1 MARTSWF
8 VLNTLY
14 SLCPPMQPLA
24 LAMRSTQTLYLP
36 LSTEMFPHHCS
47 RHFLY
52 MVVCLASSLRIL
64 LTSSRSSMIWSKEDV
79 TGFPGGIH
87 HSALWNEQ
95 NMDLHVCWI
104 NLGKLVNI
112 PVPQSLHLK
121 NGINN
126 KTYFKYH
133 MIDIKCYLRAI
144 MKIITIIINMIDLSH
159 SWRINP
165 GCP

>member
-8 VLNTLY
+8 VLNPLY

-24 LAMRSTQTLYLP
+24 LATTPTQTLYLP
-36 LSTEMFPHHCS
+36 LSREVFPHHCS
-47 RHFLY
+47 RHFLH
-52 MVVCLASSLRIL
+52 MVVSLASPLKIL
-64 LTSSRSSMIWSKEDV
+64 LTSSRSSMIWSK
-79 TGFPGGIH
+79 TGRCFCFPGGFIIP
-87 HSALWNEQ
+87 LYGM

-104 NLGKLVNI
+104 NLSKLVNI
-112 PVPQSLHLK
+112 PMPQSPHLK
-121 NGINN
+121 NGIND

-144 MKIITIIINMIDLSH
+144 IKIVTIIINMIDLSH